1 MRFLGKIVHCSINHI
16 DATFTFQSYRLCGKI
31 HVGLV
36 AFFSIKMEHN
46 EIEMV
51 NPFEPSSSPT
61 LFIMRDYIT
70 GFLLGDKSV
79 MEFYS
84 CNII

>member
-1 MRFLGKIVHCSINHI
+1 MRFLGKIVHCGISHT
-16 DATFTFQSYRLCGKI
+16 DATFTFQSCRLCGKI
-31 HVGLV
+31 QVGLV
-36 AFFSIKMEHN
+36 AFFSIKAKHN

-51 NPFEPSSSPT
+51 HPFEPSSSPT
-61 LFIMRDYIT
+61 LFIMTNHIT

-84 CNII
+84 CNI